1 MYFKLLEM
9 QCTFPLI
16 FDSVNN
22 DFYPIRRIVFFQP
35 PFYMCLSVEVL
46 LNTCI
51 RTMGIMEGST
61 KPSLFVHL
69 KPYIPCYLRSK
80 DIYTKI
86 YIPNTA
92 ISSFNALFSNFYGGQ
107 NE

>member
-35 PFYMCLSVEVL
+35 PFYMCWSVEVL
-46 LNTCI
+46 LNI

-61 KPSLFVHL
+61 KPSLLVHL

-86 YIPNTA
+86 YTPNTA
-92 ISSFNALFSNFYGGQ
+92 ISSFNALFGGQ

>member
-35 PFYMCLSVEVL
+35 PFYMCLSVE
-46 LNTCI
+46 NYGYHGGFHKAKFICTFK
-51 RTMGIMEGST
+51 T
-61 KPSLFVHL
+61 
-69 KPYIPCYLRSK
+69 
-80 DIYTKI
+80 IYTMLLEKQRHI
-86 YIPNTA
+86 Y
-92 ISSFNALFSNFYGGQ
+92 
-107 NE
+107 

>member
-35 PFYMCLSVEVL
+35 PFFMCLSVEVL
-46 LNTCI
+46 LNI
-51 RTMGIMEGST
+51 RTMGSNHGGFHKAKFICT
-61 KPSLFVHL
+61 FKN
-69 KPYIPCYLRSK
+69 
-80 DIYTKI
+80 IYTMLLEKQRHI
-86 YIPNTA
+86 Y
-92 ISSFNALFSNFYGGQ
+92 
-107 NE
+107 

>member
-1 MYFKLLEM
+1 
-9 QCTFPLI
+9 
-16 FDSVNN
+16 
-22 DFYPIRRIVFFQP
+22 
-35 PFYMCLSVEVL
+35 
-46 LNTCI
+46 
-51 RTMGIMEGST
+51 MGIMEGST

-86 YIPNTA
+86 YTTNTA

-107 NE
+107 NEQIKRYTILDKIIRGHTFPT

>member
-9 QCTFPLI
+9 QCTLPLI

-46 LNTCI
+46 LNI

-61 KPSLFVHL
+61 KSSLFLHL

-80 DIYTKI
+80 DMYTKI
-86 YIPNTA
+86 YTPNTA

>member
-35 PFYMCLSVEVL
+35 PFLHVFVSGGFIKYK
-46 LNTCI
+46 NYGYHGGFHKAKFI
-51 RTMGIMEGST
+51 ST
-61 KPSLFVHL
+61 FKT
-69 KPYIPCYLRSK
+69 
-80 DIYTKI
+80 IYTMLLEKQRHI
-86 YIPNTA
+86 Y
-92 ISSFNALFSNFYGGQ
+92 
-107 NE
+107 

>member
-46 LNTCI
+46 LNI

-61 KPSLFVHL
+61 KSSLFVHL
-69 KPYIPCYLRSK
+69 KPNIPCYLRSK
-80 DIYTKI
+80 DMYTKI
-86 YIPNTA
+86 YTPNTA

>member
-46 LNTCI
+46 LNI

-86 YIPNTA
+86 YTPNTA
-92 ISSFNALFSNFYGGQ
+92 ISSFNALFGGQ

>member
-22 DFYPIRRIVFFQP
+22 DFYPIRRIAFFQP

-46 LNTCI
+46 LNI

-69 KPYIPCYLRSK
+69 KPFK
-80 DIYTKI
+80 TIYTMLLEKQRHI
-86 YIPNTA
+86 Y
-92 ISSFNALFSNFYGGQ
+92 
-107 NE
+107 

>member
-16 FDSVNN
+16 FDSVND

-46 LNTCI
+46 LNT
-51 RTMGIMEGST
+51 
-61 KPSLFVHL
+61 
-69 KPYIPCYLRSK
+69 
-80 DIYTKI
+80 
-86 YIPNTA
+86 
-92 ISSFNALFSNFYGGQ
+92 
-107 NE
+107 